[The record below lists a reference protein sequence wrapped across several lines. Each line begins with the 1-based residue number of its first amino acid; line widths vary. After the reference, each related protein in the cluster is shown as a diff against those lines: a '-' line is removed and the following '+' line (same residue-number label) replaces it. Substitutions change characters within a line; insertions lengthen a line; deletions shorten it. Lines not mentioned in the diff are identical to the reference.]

1 MNAASPTPQ
10 SQPRRR
16 VRVVQVNPAAT
27 RKPRET
33 PLLRVWVAGNP
44 ASGNHMYI
52 TRKAATGALKR
63 AKVMTPTATGWRD
76 AVAVATMPWRFA
88 ESAPRPTLAVSC
100 SFVGARADVD
110 NLLKLT
116 LDGLKM
122 GLLVDDR
129 YVMRVCAEKVP
140 LPRDGERGAW
150 IAVSCLPPMP
160 KAQRAPRSVRGGSS
174 SKRTA

>member
-1 MNAASPTPQ
+1 MNAPT
-10 SQPRRR
+10 PRRR
-16 VRVVQVNPAAT
+16 VRAVQVNPAVPAPKVT
-27 RKPRET
+27 APRKPRET

-44 ASGNHMYI
+44 ASVNQMYI

-63 AKVMTPTATGWRD
+63 TKVMRSAAVDWRD
-76 AVAVATMPWRFA
+76 AVAVATMPWRFP

-116 LDGLKM
+116 LDGLQT

-140 LPRDGERGAW
+140 LAHEGERGAW

-160 KAQRAPRSVRGGSS
+160 KAQHN
-174 SKRTA
+174 KRTA